1 MNEPR
6 QLDLTATT
14 DCKFLRLGAEE
25 FRAVYENDPKLLLH
39 LLQTVGTHLT
49 GAAEV
54 LRDARVN
61 MPTPSGPVAPSL
73 EDEE

>member
-6 QLDLTATT
+6 QMDLTATT
-14 DCKFLRLGAEE
+14 DCKFLRLGADE
-25 FRAVYENDPKLLLH
+25 FRAVYENDPKVLLH

-49 GAAEV
+49 GAAEL

-61 MPTPSGPVAPSL
+61 MPNPSSPVGPSL